1 MHGLSQVWN
10 AGSHPFLGILGVMMT
25 PESIMH
31 PGSYSTPGLTHRIN
45 SLLSFCASSFQSVPR
60 SKSHV
65 L

>member
-31 PGSYSTPGLTHRIN
+31 PGSYSNPD
-45 SLLSFCASSFQSVPR
+45 
-60 SKSHV
+60 
-65 L
+65 